1 VYGKTPEDVIFSKEL
16 HDLQLQHVGRFF
28 IHSVL
33 AAKVEHALFGRI
45 EKSTVNYVMNNKHKE
60 LEFDK
65 FYLCGPDNDRSSY
78 WCFERENVKESA
90 IKFELFIVF
99 T

>member
-1 VYGKTPEDVIFSKEL
+1 VYGNKTPEDVIFSKEL
-16 HDLQLQHVGRFF
+16 HDLQLQHVGRF

-65 FYLCGPDNDRSSY
+65 FYLCAQRQ
-78 WCFERENVKESA
+78 
-90 IKFELFIVF
+90 
-99 T
+99 

>member
-1 VYGKTPEDVIFSKEL
+1 VYGNKTPEDVIFSKEL

-28 IHSVL
+28 IHSVFSQ
-33 AAKVEHALFGRI
+33 AKVEMLFGRI
-45 EKSTVNYVMNNKHKE
+45 EKSTNYVMNNKHKE

-65 FYLCGPDNDRSSY
+65 FYLCGRDNDRSSY
-78 WCFERENVKESA
+78 WCFERK
-90 IKFELFIVF
+90 